1 MRFAIKYCQKYPKN
15 LVKWMDMKQIP
26 KMCFSY
32 INNQLE
38 MKMEENYKNQ
48 RAKEN
53 IPKILQYLG
62 LNR

>member
-1 MRFAIKYCQKYPKN
+1 
-15 LVKWMDMKQIP
+15 MDMKQIP

-53 IPKILQYLG
+53 ISKILQYLG
-62 LNR
+62 LNL